1 MNSHQLQT
9 LQILYRMIDVGFLCM
24 VTMGITVIT
33 VSGMIVSFIFIY
45 IYMGMNDLF
54 LGESNIIVLL
64 TSAFTMVLS
73 CAKIIPYNIILIS
86 HFCKTVEKHSK
97 QEVHFQ

>member
-1 MNSHQLQT
+1 
-9 LQILYRMIDVGFLCM
+9 
-24 VTMGITVIT
+24 
-33 VSGMIVSFIFIY
+33 
-45 IYMGMNDLF
+45 MGMNDLF